1 MPNER
6 PTLVIVIEDD
16 AGSRSALGR
25 LLHAGGF
32 EAASFGSAET
42 FISSRPNR
50 TPLCG
55 RIVDVQLGGM
65 SGLDLQERLHGE
77 GSTVPIIVITGNRA
91 EGIRRR
97 ALRAGCAAFLLKP
110 FCPDALLTLLQ
121 SMACSSPS

>member
-1 MPNER
+1 MSNER

-25 LLHAGGF
+25 LLQAGGF

-50 TPLCG
+50 APLCV
-55 RIVDVQLGGM
+55 IVDVQLGGM

-77 GSTVPIIVITGNRA
+77 GSKVPIIVITGNRA
-91 EGIRRR
+91 EGIRER

-121 SMACSSPS
+121 SMASSSPC